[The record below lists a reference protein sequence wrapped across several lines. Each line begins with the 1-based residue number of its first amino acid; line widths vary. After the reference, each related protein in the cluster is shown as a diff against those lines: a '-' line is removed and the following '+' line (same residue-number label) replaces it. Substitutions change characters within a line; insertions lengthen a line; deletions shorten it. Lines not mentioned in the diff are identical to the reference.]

1 MTTRNFAITGVGGFV
16 APRHLQAIRDT
27 GHRVVA
33 AVDPNDSVGIL
44 DRFGFEIRYFKEV
57 ERFERHLDKLRRAS
71 EDDRV
76 HYVSICSPNHVHD
89 AHVRLALRSGADAL
103 CEKPLVITPWNLDAL
118 EALEAETGRR
128 VFTVLQLRLHPD
140 LVALRDRL
148 MAAGA
153 GGRHQVD
160 LTYITS
166 RGPWY
171 DVSWKGSESHSGGI
185 AMNIGIHF
193 FDLLL
198 WLFGSVRSSVVH
210 HREPRC
216 ASGRLELDRADVTWF
231 LSVDVDDL
239 PAGTRGTPAMPAARP
254 ATYRMIRVDG
264 TEVEFSEGFTD
275 LHTRVYEGALAG
287 RGFGIAD
294 ARASIELVHR
304 IRTGVVDDGG
314 TAVHPRLMA
323 RKGRR

>member
-44 DRFGFEIRYFKEV
+44 DRYGFDIRYFKET
-57 ERFERHLDKLRRAS
+57 ERFERYLDRLRRAP
-71 EDDRV
+71 EAERV
-76 HYVSICSPNHVHD
+76 HYVSICSPNHLHD
-89 AHVRLALRSGADAL
+89 AHVRLALRNGADAL

-118 EALEAETGRR
+118 EAIEAETERR

-140 LVALRDRL
+140 LMALRERL
-148 MAAGA
+148 TASGA
-153 GGRHQVD
+153 GVRHQVD
-160 LTYITS
+160 LTYVTS

-171 DVSWKGSESHSGGI
+171 DVSWKGSEPHSGGI

-198 WLFGSVRSSVVH
+198 WLFGGVRSSLVH

-216 ASGRLELDRADVTWF
+216 ASGQLALDRADVTWF

-239 PAGTRGTPAMPAARP
+239 PAGSHGTPAHPAGRP
-254 ATYRMIRVDG
+254 ATYRTIRVDDA
-264 TEVEFSEGFTD
+264 EVEFSEGFTD
-275 LHTRVYEGALAG
+275 LHTRVYEGVLAG

-294 ARASIELVHR
+294 ARGSIELVHR
-304 IRTGVVDDGG
+304 IRTAAVEDGG
-314 TAVHPRLMA
+314 ARMHPRLLA